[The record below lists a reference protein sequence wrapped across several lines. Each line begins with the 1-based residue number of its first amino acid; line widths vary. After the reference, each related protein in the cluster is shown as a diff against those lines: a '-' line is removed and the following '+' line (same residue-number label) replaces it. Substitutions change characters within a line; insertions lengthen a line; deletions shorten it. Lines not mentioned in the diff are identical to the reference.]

1 MDGAGAARITFA
13 AMETLHGRV
22 PVLYLAP
29 WVDVGGS
36 DKGTIDWFRFLDR
49 DRFAPSLVTTQPFA
63 NRRLS
68 EVEAY
73 ADEVWELP
81 QLMRGDDFP
90 RFIFAFIA
98 SRGVRLVHIMNSRL
112 GYELLPVMATLP
124 DRPRVVVQ
132 LHVEEPDRS
141 GYVRYVTTRYGN
153 LVDAFSVTSLA
164 LSERLDA
171 YDVPLAKRRLIR
183 TGVDAQREFN
193 PARVKPVEGLD
204 RSRLQIVFP
213 ARLTAQKDPLLMVDI
228 AQRLRARGVRF
239 QLHVLG
245 GGDLAEAVRE
255 RVAGLGLQREI
266 RLHGDS
272 LEVVRWYAA
281 SDLVLLTSR
290 FEGLP
295 YVAYEAMAMGVVL
308 VSPLL
313 PGLDELVTPDAGVL
327 IAADRDPE
335 SYADQ
340 IAALADDPGR
350 RARMGEVA
358 RSRVL
363 SEFSLERMAAEH
375 AALYE
380 ELLAEHGPAVAA
392 RSEATAVTAPEPT
405 AASAP
410 VARVSFRSR
419 RPGSRPLVSV
429 IVPCFNHG
437 RYLPECLESIRR
449 QLYEKVE
456 TIVVDD
462 GSTDPETL
470 AVLEG
475 IEHDRT
481 ISLVRLPV
489 RGGPGAARNVA
500 IDRASGRY
508 VLPLDADNLLLPTAI
523 DDLVEQLSNAGEQ
536 IGFVYPN
543 LQFFGNRQDYFEAPS
558 YNLHGLLLTNYCD
571 TASLV
576 DREVFDSGVR
586 YAESADLIHED
597 WDFVLALAE
606 RGIYGEPARKQTL
619 LFRKHGFTRS
629 DLVHIQPRAADA
641 VRDRHAELFAD
652 IGRIKA
658 EWNPSLTLIGLD
670 PIHGTDRETV
680 SNLVSAAH
688 RQSCSDFELIV
699 RAADELWPTPLGP
712 RLRRVPSVLASSRAK
727 VLSQAIG
734 LARGGY
740 VLASYGSVG
749 TLLSDRA
756 LIEKLLRL
764 LQGDVS
770 VAAVALADAGGGHA
784 ALRILEAPDAE
795 RAILGALCWRTISPD
810 AAPVSA
816 TLPPDTPLEMLA
828 MRLGFQRRVQWRHL
842 SRRDSRSLT
851 RRGAV
856 DAGAAPPEEVTI
868 EAARPRRRGD
878 DARAQDAPAMLAV
891 CPPEVSVT
899 LGAPEAWMPAQSRL
913 LCRHLHDPTGRYIY
927 SHSAR
932 APHHCSSSHVLGAV
946 RAFPLPG
953 TTSVAIAPDGEL
965 LFGGAVPVEDPS
977 LLGFLEQAPLPLL
990 DELLLGSDPR
1000 TGQRV
1005 LVERFS
1011 DPLAPQLDAL
1021 TPVGFIEPHPIH
1033 PKTPPMNGD
1042 AHYGLTGLTRTVDTH
1057 ARRHR
1062 YGAGRMPAGIPA
1074 GELGALLREPLGDC
1088 DPLWID
1094 EQGSVFADGRSLSNG
1109 RPSVRTALRWAGA
1122 PLMWSD
1128 FGPLAPKLRASARRA
1143 YDSTRIIA
1151 SRPAHPERP
1160 AAPAGYLLRS
1170 STPYSVPLYGAL
1182 HPVTGDQLLSTSHTE
1197 CLNLGYRG
1205 VVLLGHLVAR
1215 APVTGRLGPIR
1226 AGAAWTSRFGMLAL
1240 DP

>member
-1 MDGAGAARITFA
+1 LDGAGAARITFA

-49 DRFAPSLVTTQPFA
+49 DRFAPSLITTQPFA

-112 GYELLPVMATLP
+112 AYELLPVMATLP
-124 DRPRVVVQ
+124 DRPRTVVQ

-153 LVDAFSVTSLA
+153 LVDAFSVTSHA

-171 YDVPLAKRRLIR
+171 YDVPRAKRRLIR
-183 TGVDAQREFN
+183 TGVDAQHEFN
-193 PARVKPVEGLD
+193 PARVKPVDGLD

-213 ARLTAQKDPLLMVDI
+213 ARLTAQKDPLLMVDV
-228 AQRLRARGVRF
+228 AERLRARGVRF

-245 GGDLAEAVRE
+245 GGDLAEAVRR
-255 RVAGLGLQREI
+255 RVVGLGLQHEV

-272 LEVVRWYAA
+272 LEVDRWYAA
-281 SDLVLLTSR
+281 CDLVLLTSR

-295 YVAYEAMAMGVVL
+295 YVAYEAMAMAV
-308 VSPLL
+308 PLLAPRL

-335 SYADQ
+335 PYADA
-340 IAALADDPGR
+340 IAALADDPAR
-350 RARMGEVA
+350 RERIGEAA
-358 RSRVL
+358 RSRVI
-363 SEFSLERMAAEH
+363 SEFSLKRMAAEH

-380 ELLAEHGPAVAA
+380 ELLAERRPDAG
-392 RSEATAVTAPEPT
+392 APEPRP
-405 AASAP
+405 AP
-410 VARVSFRSR
+410 SPSRRVAFRSR

-437 RYLPECLESIRR
+437 RYLPDCLDSIGR
-449 QLYEKVE
+449 QLYEQIE
-456 TIVVDD
+456 TILVDD

-470 AVLEG
+470 AALEL
-475 IEHDRT
+475 IEHDRAV
-481 ISLVRLPV
+481 SLVRLPV
-489 RGGPGAARNVA
+489 RAGPGAARNVA
-500 IDRASGRY
+500 IERAAGRY
-508 VLPLDADNLLLPTAI
+508 ILPLDADNLLLPSAI
-523 DDLVEQLSNAGEQ
+523 DDLVEQLSNAGER

-558 YNLHGLLLTNYCD
+558 YNLHGLLLKNYCD

-576 DREVFDSGVR
+576 DREVFDCGVR
-586 YAESADLIHED
+586 YADYADLIHED

-641 VRDRHAELFAD
+641 VRDRHAQLFAD

-658 EWNPSLTLIGLD
+658 EWNPSLTLIALD

-680 SNLVSAAH
+680 SNLVTAAH

-699 RAADELWPTPLGP
+699 RAADELWPTRLGP
-712 RLRRVPSVLASSRAK
+712 RLRRVPSALARSRAK
-727 VLSQAIG
+727 MLSQAVG

-740 VLASYGSVG
+740 VLATYGSL
-749 TLLSDRA
+749 TSLLSDRA
-756 LIEKLLRL
+756 LVEKLLRL

-770 VAAVALADAGGGHA
+770 VAAVALADAGAGHG

-795 RAILGALCWRTISPD
+795 LAILGALCWRTTSPD
-810 AAPVSA
+810 ATPVTA
-816 TLPPDTPLEMLA
+816 TLPSDAPLEMLA

-842 SRRDSRSLT
+842 SRRDSRSLA
-851 RRGAV
+851 RRAGD
-856 DAGAAPPEEVTI
+856 DAAEDVTI
-868 EAARPRRRGD
+868 ELARPRRNGD

-891 CPPEVSVT
+891 CPPEVAIT
-899 LGAPEAWMPAQSRL
+899 LGSPEAWMPAQSRL
-913 LCRHLHDPTGRYIY
+913 LCRHLHEPTGRYIY
-927 SHSAR
+927 SHSAT
-932 APHHCSSSHVLGAV
+932 APHHCSASHVLGAV
-946 RAFPLPG
+946 RAFPLAG
-953 TTSVAIAPDGEL
+953 TTSVASSRDGEL
-965 LFGGAVPVEDPS
+965 LFGAEVPVEDPS
-977 LLGFLEQAPLPLL
+977 LLGFLERAPLPLL
-990 DELLLGSDPR
+990 DELLVGSDPR

-1011 DPLAPQLDAL
+1011 DPLAPQLEAL
-1021 TPVGFIEPHPIH
+1021 TPVGFIEPYPIH
-1033 PKTPPMNGD
+1033 PKTPPMDGD
-1042 AHYGLTGLTRTVDTH
+1042 AHYGLTGLTRSVDTD

-1062 YGAGRMPAGIPA
+1062 YGAGHMPAGIPA

-1088 DPLWID
+1088 EPLWID
-1094 EQGSVFADGRSLSNG
+1094 EHGSVFADGRSLSNG
-1109 RPSVRTALRWAGA
+1109 RPSVKTALRWIGA
-1122 PLMWSD
+1122 PLGWAD
-1128 FGPLAPKLRASARRA
+1128 FGPIAPKLRATVRRA

-1151 SRPAHPERP
+1151 SRPAHPRRP

-1170 STPYSVPLYGAL
+1170 SAPYTVPLYGAL
-1182 HPVTGDQLLSTSHTE
+1182 HPVTGDQLLSTSRTE

-1215 APVTGRLGPIR
+1215 APVTGQLGPIR
-1226 AGAAWTSRFGMLAL
+1226 TGAAWTSRFGMPAAGT
-1240 DP
+1240 